1 MKRTILLVC
10 LLFATISTYSQET
23 IPASGGDATGSGG
36 TSSYSV
42 GQLVYTTNTSSNGSV
57 TQGVQQSIELFN
69 LSNPELTVLTLTA
82 VTYPNP
88 TTDYV
93 VLALTNSTLT
103 DLSYALYDLQ
113 GRLVHKGKVNEDTTQ
128 IPMQHLESAV
138 YLLKVNQNNQELKS
152 FKIIKN

>member
-82 VTYPNP
+82 YPNP

>member
-1 MKRTILLVC
+1 M
-10 LLFATISTYSQET
+10 
-23 IPASGGDATGSGG
+23 
-36 TSSYSV
+36 
-42 GQLVYTTNTSSNGSV
+42 VYTTNTSSNGSV

-69 LSNPELTVLTLTA
+69 LSNPELTALTLTA
-82 VTYPNP
+82 YPNP